1 MEYLEKVVDRL
12 YDLHRIKDEYFK
24 YPYPIFGDDVL
35 KFDSNYFK
43 AFVKFEIVM
52 TNKHIKWKLEDSN
65 GFFDKSWLKFEVV
78 DKDTVETLIRDDIK
92 RKIFNL
98 EYSIDCNEIEMD
110 GLKQM
115 LNTEF
120 LTK

>member
-1 MEYLEKVVDRL
+1 M
-12 YDLHRIKDEYFK
+12 I
-24 YPYPIFGDDVL
+24 L
-35 KFDSNYFK
+35 K
-43 AFVKFEIVM
+43 E
-52 TNKHIKWKLEDSN
+52 
-65 GFFDKSWLKFEVV
+65 
-78 DKDTVETLIRDDIK
+78 
-92 RKIFNL
+92 KIFNL

>member
-52 TNKHIKWKLEDSN
+52 TNKHIKWKLGDSN

-98 EYSIDCNEIEMD
+98 EYNIDCNEIEMNE
-110 GLKQM
+110 LKQM
-115 LNTEF
+115 LKTEF
-120 LTK
+120 LIK

>member
-24 YPYPIFGDDVL
+24 YPYPILGDDVL
-35 KFDSNYFK
+35 KFDPNYFK
-43 AFVKFEIVM
+43 AFAKFEIVM
-52 TNKHIKWKLEDSN
+52 TNKHIKWKLGDSS

-92 RKIFNL
+92 RRIFNL
-98 EYSIDCNEIEMD
+98 EYNIDCNEIEMD
-110 GLKQM
+110 ELKQM
-115 LNTEF
+115 LNSGI
-120 LTK
+120 L